1 MEMHPTPGAQAH
13 FAYSTTLRRHS
24 LPHDEAFPGRES
36 VRYAVTDQDSAGL
49 WDRLLGMVKGKSGGS
64 PEENGYIPVAKTEQ
78 TPSAT
83 YATYH
88 ADVRYYFASV
98 AHLLFL
104 RNFPRT
110 SSNNSGHLRPMA

>member
-24 LPHDEAFPGRES
+24 LPPTSPHSEAFPGRES
-36 VRYAVTDQDSAGL
+36 VRYAMADQGSAGL
-49 WDRLLGMVKGKSGGS
+49 WDKLLGIVKGKSGGS

-83 YATYH
+83 YSTYH
-88 ADVRYYFASV
+88 ADVRY
-98 AHLLFL
+98 FL
-104 RNFPRT
+104 R
-110 SSNNSGHLRPMA
+110 LRPLFSP